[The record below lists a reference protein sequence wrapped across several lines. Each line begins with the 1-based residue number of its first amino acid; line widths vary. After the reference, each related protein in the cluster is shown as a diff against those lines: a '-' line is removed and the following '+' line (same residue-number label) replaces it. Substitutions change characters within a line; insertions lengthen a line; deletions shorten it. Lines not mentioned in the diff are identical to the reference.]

1 MVKMYYEKDCNLD
14 ALNGKVIAVVGY
26 GSQGHAHALNL
37 RDSGCKVIIGLR
49 KGGKSWPVAEKDGF
63 EVYTVSEAVQ
73 KADII
78 MILINDEAQ
87 AAMYQKD
94 IAPYLTAGKAI
105 AFAHGFNIRYKQIV
119 PPADV
124 DVFMAAPK
132 GPGHTVRSQYVA
144 GKGVPCLIAVEQ
156 DATGKAYDIAL
167 AYIAGIGGARAGILE
182 TTMDEETETDLFGE
196 QTVLCGG
203 VVDLMQC
210 GFEVLV
216 EAGYK
221 PENAYFE
228 CIHEMKLIIDLIN
241 KGGIA
246 AMNYSISDTAEFG
259 EYVSGPRVLPHEDI
273 KANMRKV
280 LSDIQDG
287 TFAGRWIAEN
297 KNGRTFFNSKRAQ
310 LAKHQMEVVGKQLRD
325 EMLWKND
332 SDLDNAS
339 N

>member
-63 EVYTVSEAVQ
+63 EVYTVAEAVQ

-94 IAPYLTAGKAI
+94 IAPNLTAGKAI

-167 AYIAGIGGARAGILE
+167 AYRL
-182 TTMDEETETDLFGE
+182 
-196 QTVLCGG
+196 
-203 VVDLMQC
+203 
-210 GFEVLV
+210 
-216 EAGYK
+216 
-221 PENAYFE
+221 
-228 CIHEMKLIIDLIN
+228 KLTSSVSRQYS
-241 KGGIA
+241 A
-246 AMNYSISDTAEFG
+246 AES
-259 EYVSGPRVLPHEDI
+259 
-273 KANMRKV
+273 
-280 LSDIQDG
+280 
-287 TFAGRWIAEN
+287 
-297 KNGRTFFNSKRAQ
+297 
-310 LAKHQMEVVGKQLRD
+310 
-325 EMLWKND
+325 
-332 SDLDNAS
+332 
-339 N
+339 